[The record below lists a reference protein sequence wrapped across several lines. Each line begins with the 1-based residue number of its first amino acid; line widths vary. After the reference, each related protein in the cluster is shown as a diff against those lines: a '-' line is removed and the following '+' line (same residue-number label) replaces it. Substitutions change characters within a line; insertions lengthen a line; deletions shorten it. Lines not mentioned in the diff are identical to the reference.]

1 MLYQGIEAPRP
12 QGVFS
17 RLPGSGQV
25 GVIGCGKGRGH
36 SELEVGML
44 DYPCELGVRSNDL
57 AEELLTR
64 SFGDGANVGL
74 WPGLTIYRYV
84 EPTVPK
90 WDEIQSLSVC
100 IVAQGRKAVTA
111 DGHHYVCDEWQYLLL
126 RNNLHFQLQILNAT
140 PDKPFL
146 AFVLQIDPAVVRR
159 LWEAVVGGRGTSDQ
173 STSPTEGQDQRVVS
187 ELDDEL
193 GGAVLRF
200 LRSLAADSDRR
211 VLAPLYQHEL
221 VYHILQRDRSAKLL
235 LIAGQQED
243 GNSVAAA
250 LNYINAH
257 LSDPLTVEILAGQV
271 NLSSSA
277 FSRRFRELTGRS
289 PRQFVKETRLER
301 ARELL
306 FERRLGVGD
315 ISVAVGYAS
324 QSHFTTEFR
333 ARFGTAPRDYADAE
347 GLSRDLR
354 ATYSAADVSDE
365 IGPSRAKSLKQKGNV
380 VLRSETIRER
390 GQFVAVT

>member
-1 MLYQGIEAPRP
+1 
-12 QGVFS
+12 
-17 RLPGSGQV
+17 
-25 GVIGCGKGRGH
+25 
-36 SELEVGML
+36 ML
-44 DYPCELGVRSNDL
+44 DHPGETEVSSKYL
-57 AEELLTR
+57 AEELSAR

-100 IVAQGRKAVTA
+100 IVAQGRQIVAA
-111 DGHHYVCDEWQYLLL
+111 DGHHHVCDECQYLLL
-126 RNNLHFQLQILNAT
+126 RGDLHFQTQILDAT
-140 PDKPFL
+140 PDRPFL

-159 LWEAVVGGRGTSDQ
+159 LSEAMIGGRGASGP
-173 STSPTEGQDQRVVS
+173 STTLAEGQDRRVVS
-187 ELDDEL
+187 ELDDEF

-200 LRSLAADSDRR
+200 LRSLATDSDRR

-221 VYHILQRDRSAKLL
+221 VYHIMRRDRSSRLL
-235 LIAGQQED
+235 TIAGQQDD

-250 LNYINAH
+250 LNYIDAH
-257 LSDPLTVEILAGQV
+257 LSEPLTVETLAGQV

-306 FERRLGVGD
+306 FERRLGVGEV
-315 ISVAVGYAS
+315 SVAVGYTS

-347 GLSRDLR
+347 GLSRDLGP
-354 ATYSAADVSDE
+354 TNSAADVSDE
-365 IGPSRAKSLKQKGNV
+365 LGPARAKSMGSV
-380 VLRSETIRER
+380 VLQSAAIRER
-390 GQFVAVT
+390 GQFVAMG

>member
-1 MLYQGIEAPRP
+1 MLSDPAQDD
-12 QGVFS
+12 V
-17 RLPGSGQV
+17 V
-25 GVIGCGKGRGH
+25 
-36 SELEVGML
+36 
-44 DYPCELGVRSNDL
+44 SNDL
-57 AEELLTR
+57 AEELMTR

-74 WPGLTIYRYV
+74 WPGMTIYRYI

-111 DGHHYVCDEWQYLLL
+111 DGHHYECGEYQYLVL
-126 RNNLHFQLQILNAT
+126 RGNLHFQSQILDAT

-159 LWEAVVGGRGTSDQ
+159 LSAAVVGGRGTSNQ
-173 STSPTEGQDQRVVS
+173 STSSTEGHDQRVVS

-221 VYHILQRDRSAKLL
+221 VYHILQRDRSSKLL

-257 LSDPLTVEILAGQV
+257 LSEPLTVEILAGQV
-271 NLSSSA
+271 SLSSSA

-306 FERRLGVGD
+306 LERRLRVSD
-315 ISVAVGYAS
+315 VSVAVGYAS
-324 QSHFTTEFR
+324 MSHFTKEFR
-333 ARFGTAPRDYADAE
+333 ARFGTTPREYADAE

-354 ATYSAADVSDE
+354 ST
-365 IGPSRAKSLKQKGNV
+365 R
-380 VLRSETIRER
+380 
-390 GQFVAVT
+390 

>member
-1 MLYQGIEAPRP
+1 
-12 QGVFS
+12 
-17 RLPGSGQV
+17 
-25 GVIGCGKGRGH
+25 
-36 SELEVGML
+36 
-44 DYPCELGVRSNDL
+44 
-57 AEELLTR
+57 
-64 SFGDGANVGL
+64 
-74 WPGLTIYRYV
+74 
-84 EPTVPK
+84 
-90 WDEIQSLSVC
+90 
-100 IVAQGRKAVTA
+100 
-111 DGHHYVCDEWQYLLL
+111 
-126 RNNLHFQLQILNAT
+126 LHFQSQILDAT

-159 LWEAVVGGRGTSDQ
+159 LSAAVVGGRGTSNQ
-173 STSPTEGQDQRVVS
+173 STSSTEGHDQRVVS

-221 VYHILQRDRSAKLL
+221 VYHILQRDRSSKLL

-257 LSDPLTVEILAGQV
+257 LSEPLTVEILAEQV

-277 FSRRFRELTGRS
+277 FSRRFRELTHRS
-289 PRQFVKETRLER
+289 PYQFVKETRLER

-306 FERRLGVGD
+306 LERRLRVSD
-315 ISVAVGYAS
+315 VSVAVGYAS
-324 QSHFTTEFR
+324 MSHFTKEFR
-333 ARFGTAPRDYADAE
+333 ARFGTTPREYADAE

-354 ATYSAADVSDE
+354 ST
-365 IGPSRAKSLKQKGNV
+365 R
-380 VLRSETIRER
+380 
-390 GQFVAVT
+390 

>member
-1 MLYQGIEAPRP
+1 MLSDPAEYDIP
-12 QGVFS
+12 
-17 RLPGSGQV
+17 
-25 GVIGCGKGRGH
+25 
-36 SELEVGML
+36 
-44 DYPCELGVRSNDL
+44 SNDL

-74 WPGLTIYRYV
+74 WPGMTIYRYI

-111 DGHHYVCDEWQYLLL
+111 DGHHYVYDQYQYLVL
-126 RNNLHFQLQILNAT
+126 RSNLHFQSQILDAT

-146 AFVLQIDPAVVRR
+146 AFVLQIDPSVVRKVSA
-159 LWEAVVGGRGTSDQ
+159 EMVGRRGSSDQ
-173 STSPTEGQDQRVVS
+173 PTAPTESQDQSVVS

-193 GGAVLRF
+193 MSAVLRF
-200 LRSLAADSDRR
+200 LRSLTADSDRR
-211 VLAPLYQHEL
+211 VLAPLYLQEL
-221 VYHILQRDRSAKLL
+221 VYRILQRDRFSKLL
-235 LIAGQQED
+235 LIAGQQGD

-257 LSDPLTVEILAGQV
+257 LSEPLTVDILAGQV

-289 PRQFVKETRLER
+289 PYQFVKETRLER

-306 FERRLGVGD
+306 LERRLEVRD
-315 ISVAVGYAS
+315 VSVAVGYAS
-324 QSHFTTEFR
+324 MSHFTKEFR
-333 ARFGTAPRDYADAE
+333 VRFGTTPREYADAD

-354 ATYSAADVSDE
+354 AT
-365 IGPSRAKSLKQKGNV
+365 R
-380 VLRSETIRER
+380 
-390 GQFVAVT
+390 

>member
-1 MLYQGIEAPRP
+1 MLSDPAEDDVA
-12 QGVFS
+12 
-17 RLPGSGQV
+17 
-25 GVIGCGKGRGH
+25 
-36 SELEVGML
+36 
-44 DYPCELGVRSNDL
+44 SNDL

-74 WPGLTIYRYV
+74 WPGMTIYRYI

-111 DGHHYVCDEWQYLLL
+111 DGHHYVYDRYQYLVL
-126 RNNLHFQLQILNAT
+126 RSNLHFQSQILDAT

-146 AFVLQIDPAVVRR
+146 AFVLQIDPAVVRKVS
-159 LWEAVVGGRGTSDQ
+159 AKMVGRRGVADHPTAPTESQDQ
-173 STSPTEGQDQRVVS
+173 SVVS

-193 GGAVLRF
+193 MSAVLRF
-200 LRSLAADSDRR
+200 MRSLTADSDRR
-211 VLAPLYQHEL
+211 VLAPLYLQEL
-221 VYHILQRDRSAKLL
+221 VYRILQRDRFSKLL
-235 LIAGQQED
+235 LIAGQQDD

-257 LSDPLTVEILAGQV
+257 LSEPLTVEILAGQV

-277 FSRRFRELTGRS
+277 FSRRFRELTRRS
-289 PRQFVKETRLER
+289 PYQFVKETRLER

-306 FERRLGVGD
+306 LERRLRVSD
-315 ISVAVGYAS
+315 VSVAVGYAS
-324 QSHFTTEFR
+324 MSHFTKEFR
-333 ARFGTAPRDYADAE
+333 ARFGTTPREYADAE

-354 ATYSAADVSDE
+354 AA
-365 IGPSRAKSLKQKGNV
+365 R
-380 VLRSETIRER
+380 
-390 GQFVAVT
+390 

>member
-1 MLYQGIEAPRP
+1 MLG
-12 QGVFS
+12 
-17 RLPGSGQV
+17 
-25 GVIGCGKGRGH
+25 
-36 SELEVGML
+36 
-44 DYPCELGVRSNDL
+44 YPCELGVPSNDL

-74 WPGLTIYRYV
+74 WPGMTIYRYI

-111 DGHHYVCDEWQYLLL
+111 DGHHYECGEYQYLVL
-126 RNNLHFQLQILNAT
+126 RGNLHFQSQILDAT

-159 LWEAVVGGRGTSDQ
+159 LSAAVVGGRGTSNQ
-173 STSPTEGQDQRVVS
+173 STSSTEGHDQRVVS

-221 VYHILQRDRSAKLL
+221 VYHILQRDRSSKLL

-257 LSDPLTVEILAGQV
+257 LSEPLTVEILAEQV

-277 FSRRFRELTGRS
+277 FSRRFRELTHRS
-289 PRQFVKETRLER
+289 PYQFVKETRLER

-306 FERRLGVGD
+306 LERRLRVSD
-315 ISVAVGYAS
+315 VSVAVGYAS
-324 QSHFTTEFR
+324 MSHFTKEFR
-333 ARFGTAPRDYADAE
+333 ARFGTTPREYADAE

-354 ATYSAADVSDE
+354 ST
-365 IGPSRAKSLKQKGNV
+365 R
-380 VLRSETIRER
+380 
-390 GQFVAVT
+390 

>member
-1 MLYQGIEAPRP
+1 MFVDTCER
-12 QGVFS
+12 GV
-17 RLPGSGQV
+17 P
-25 GVIGCGKGRGH
+25 
-36 SELEVGML
+36 
-44 DYPCELGVRSNDL
+44 SNDL
-57 AEELLTR
+57 AEELSAR

-74 WPGLTIYRYV
+74 WPGMTIYRYV

-111 DGHHYVCDEWQYLLL
+111 DGHHYVYDQYQYLVL
-126 RNNLHFQLQILNAT
+126 RSNLHFQSQILDAT

-146 AFVLQIDPAVVRR
+146 AFVLQIDPSVVRKVSA
-159 LWEAVVGGRGTSDQ
+159 EMVGRRGSSDQ
-173 STSPTEGQDQRVVS
+173 ATAPTESQDRSVVS

-193 GGAVLRF
+193 MSAVLRF
-200 LRSLAADSDRR
+200 LRSLTADSDRR
-211 VLAPLYQHEL
+211 VLAPLYLQEL
-221 VYHILQRDRSAKLL
+221 VYRILQRDRFSKLL
-235 LIAGQQED
+235 LIAGQQSD

-257 LSDPLTVEILAGQV
+257 LSEPLTVDILAGQV

-289 PRQFVKETRLER
+289 PYQFVKETRLER

-306 FERRLGVGD
+306 LERRLGVRD
-315 ISVAVGYAS
+315 VSVAVGYAS
-324 QSHFTTEFR
+324 MSHFIKEFR
-333 ARFGTAPRDYADAE
+333 ARFGTTPREYADAD

-354 ATYSAADVSDE
+354 AT
-365 IGPSRAKSLKQKGNV
+365 R
-380 VLRSETIRER
+380 
-390 GQFVAVT
+390 

>member
-1 MLYQGIEAPRP
+1 MLSDPAQDD
-12 QGVFS
+12 V
-17 RLPGSGQV
+17 V
-25 GVIGCGKGRGH
+25 
-36 SELEVGML
+36 
-44 DYPCELGVRSNDL
+44 SNDL
-57 AEELLTR
+57 AEELMTR

-74 WPGLTIYRYV
+74 WPGMTIYRYI

-111 DGHHYVCDEWQYLLL
+111 DGHHYVYDKYQYLVL
-126 RNNLHFQLQILNAT
+126 RSNLHFQSQILDAT

-146 AFVLQIDPAVVRR
+146 AFVLQIDPAVVRKVSA
-159 LWEAVVGGRGTSDQ
+159 EMVGRRGGADHPTASTESQDQ
-173 STSPTEGQDQRVVS
+173 SVVS

-193 GGAVLRF
+193 MSAVLRF
-200 LRSLAADSDRR
+200 LRSLTADSDRR
-211 VLAPLYQHEL
+211 VLAPLYLQEL
-221 VYHILQRDRSAKLL
+221 VYRILQRDRFAKLL

-257 LSDPLTVEILAGQV
+257 LSEPLTVEILAEQV

-277 FSRRFRELTGRS
+277 FSRRFRELTHRS
-289 PRQFVKETRLER
+289 PYQFVKETRLER

-306 FERRLGVGD
+306 LERRLRVSD
-315 ISVAVGYAS
+315 VSVAVGYAS
-324 QSHFTTEFR
+324 MSHFTKEFR
-333 ARFGTAPRDYADAE
+333 ARFGTTPREYADAE

-354 ATYSAADVSDE
+354 ST
-365 IGPSRAKSLKQKGNV
+365 R
-380 VLRSETIRER
+380 
-390 GQFVAVT
+390 

>member
-1 MLYQGIEAPRP
+1 
-12 QGVFS
+12 
-17 RLPGSGQV
+17 
-25 GVIGCGKGRGH
+25 
-36 SELEVGML
+36 ML
-44 DYPCELGVRSNDL
+44 DHPCEHGVPSNDL
-57 AEELLTR
+57 AEELSAR

-111 DGHHYVCDEWQYLLL
+111 DGHHYPCDEGQYLLL
-126 RNNLHFQLQILNAT
+126 RSDLHFQVQILDAT

-146 AFVLQIDPAVVRR
+146 AFVLEIDPAVVRR
-159 LWEAVVGGRGTSDQ
+159 LSEAVVGGRGTSDQ
-173 STSPTEGQDQRVVS
+173 SRSSTEGQDQGVVS
-187 ELDDEL
+187 ELDADL

-221 VYHILQRDRSAKLL
+221 VYHILQRDRSSKLL
-235 LIAGQQED
+235 LMAGQQED

-250 LNYINAH
+250 LNYINTH
-257 LSDPLTVEILAGQV
+257 LSEPLTVETLAGQV

-315 ISVAVGYAS
+315 VSVAVGYAS

-333 ARFGTAPRDYADAE
+333 ARFGTLPRDYADAE

-354 ATYSAADVSDE
+354 PTCSAADSSGE
-365 IGPSRAKSLKQKGNV
+365 LGPSRAKS
-380 VLRSETIRER
+380 SEQR
-390 GQFVAVT
+390 AVSCCGAQLSASGANSSR

>member
-1 MLYQGIEAPRP
+1 MLNEPAEHDVP
-12 QGVFS
+12 
-17 RLPGSGQV
+17 
-25 GVIGCGKGRGH
+25 
-36 SELEVGML
+36 
-44 DYPCELGVRSNDL
+44 SNDL
-57 AEELLTR
+57 AEELLAR
-64 SFGDGANVGL
+64 SFDDGANVGL
-74 WPGLTIYRYV
+74 WPGMTIYRYI

-90 WDEIQSLSVC
+90 WDEIQSLSIC

-111 DGHHYVCDEWQYLLL
+111 DGHHYVYDKYQYLVL
-126 RNNLHFQLQILNAT
+126 RSNLHFQSQILDAT

-159 LWEAVVGGRGTSDQ
+159 VSAPMGQRGARDHPAASTESQDQ
-173 STSPTEGQDQRVVS
+173 SVVS

-193 GGAVLRF
+193 MGAVLRF

-211 VLAPLYQHEL
+211 VLAPLYLHEL
-221 VYHILQRDRSAKLL
+221 VYRILQRDRFSKLL
-235 LIAGQQED
+235 LIAGQQDD
-243 GNSVAAA
+243 GNSIAAA

-257 LSDPLTVEILAGQV
+257 LSEPLTVEILAGQV

-289 PRQFVKETRLER
+289 PYQFVKETRLER

-306 FERRLGVGD
+306 LERRLRVID

-324 QSHFTTEFR
+324 MSHFTKEFR
-333 ARFGTAPRDYADAE
+333 ARFGTTPREYADAD

-354 ATYSAADVSDE
+354 AT
-365 IGPSRAKSLKQKGNV
+365 R
-380 VLRSETIRER
+380 
-390 GQFVAVT
+390 